1 MSLDSTRAPQGCSN
15 EGLTAARV
23 FTRNLSF
30 LVQIDSR
37 PGGEWALFGGN
48 VEGKFVE
55 LVPGK
60 KIVQTWRFAS
70 WPAGIGCASRLIFFF
85 VLSYILKMATAVRTI
100 WGSFLDDGS

>member
-1 MSLDSTRAPQGCSN
+1 
-15 EGLTAARV
+15 
-23 FTRNLSF
+23 
-30 LVQIDSR
+30 VQIDSR

-70 WPAGIGCASRLIFFF
+70 WPAGIGCASRLLFCIIINTENGTRCTHHLGFFPGCWE
-85 VLSYILKMATAVRTI
+85 LTI
-100 WGSFLDDGS
+100 PNPHLGPLIVQGKNRLRR